1 MGSGSVEFRS
11 ADGVRQSSGPAAGGG
26 TGPTVEFPFG
36 AVFTSLLTIPLQV
49 EPGESLVVSDFL
61 ATTSG
66 RLWVTDETACLL
78 KIFAHDGRRVGSLAR
93 YDTGLRRP
101 VSLTSLHERWVAVL
115 DGYVPAIAVLDEGGR
130 VARRFPLPEVDRPL
144 QILNLD
150 DRRLAVVGSGWGPG
164 VGHLVHLYTPGGDY
178 IESLF
183 GEPKSGQP
191 LGRAYVAGAGSAV
204 YIGHS
209 QTDSFA
215 VYDVEARGVVS
226 FSSLKA
232 PPGTQ
237 EGGDPY
243 SSLQLRGLFA
253 TACGPL
259 IAQYVDQMDA
269 PDYLY
274 DLYGL
279 DGSPIALGLRS
290 EERVVGVEGSLFYS
304 VRMDG
309 EGAALVRVW
318 KLRYRESGLAA
329 PGGRVETR

>member
-1 MGSGSVEFRS
+1 MEFRP
-11 ADGVRQSSGPAAGGG
+11 ADVSRQSNGPAARGGAE
-26 TGPTVEFPFG
+26 PTVEFPFG

-49 EPGESLVVSDFL
+49 EPGESLAVSDFL

-66 RLWVTDETACLL
+66 RLWVTDESACVLR
-78 KIFAHDGRRVGSLAR
+78 IYAHDGRRVGTLAR

-101 VSLTSLHERWVAVL
+101 VSLTTLHERWVAVL
-115 DGYVPAIAVLDEGGR
+115 DGYVPAVAILNEAGR

-183 GEPKSGQP
+183 GEPRAGEHR
-191 LGRAYVAGAGSAV
+191 GRAFVAGAGSSV

-209 QTDSFA
+209 LTDSFA

-226 FSSLKA
+226 FSSLKT
-232 PPGTQ
+232 PPRTQ
-237 EGGDPY
+237 ESGGRY
-243 SSLQLRGLFA
+243 SSQRLRGLFA

-259 IAQYVDQMDA
+259 IAQYEDDETA
-269 PDYLY
+269 SGYSY

-279 DGSPIALGLRS
+279 DGSPIAQGLRS
-290 EERVVGVEGSLFYS
+290 EERVVGVEGPLFYS
-304 VRMDG
+304 VRTKG
-309 EGAALVRVW
+309 EGAASVRVW
-318 KLRYRESGLAA
+318 RLKYKESGREAVDGGGFD
-329 PGGRVETR
+329 PG

>member
-1 MGSGSVEFRS
+1 MGSGNVEFRS
-11 ADGVRQSSGPAAGGG
+11 AGGMRQSDGPAAGGG
-26 TGPTVEFPFG
+26 AEPTVEFPFG

-66 RLWVTDETACLL
+66 RLWVADETACLL
-78 KIFAHDGRRVGSLAR
+78 KIYAHDGRRLGSLAR
-93 YDTGLRRP
+93 FDTGLRRP

-115 DGYVPAIAVLDEGGR
+115 DGYVPAVAILDEAGR
-130 VARRFPLPEVDRPL
+130 LARRFPLPEVDRPL
-144 QILNLD
+144 QILNLG

-164 VGHLVHLYTPGGDY
+164 VGHLVHLYTPSGEY

-183 GEPKSGQP
+183 GEPRAGQD
-191 LGRAYVAGAGSAV
+191 LGRAFVAGAGSAV

-226 FSSLKA
+226 FSSLKT

-237 EGGDPY
+237 ESGGRY

-259 IAQYVDQMDA
+259 IAQYVDDRNA
-269 PDYLY
+269 PEYLY

-279 DGSPIALGLRS
+279 DGAPIALGLRS
-290 EERVVGVEGSLFYS
+290 EERVVGVEGPLFYS
-304 VRMDG
+304 VRTSRD
-309 EGAALVRVW
+309 GAALVRVW
-318 KLRYRESGLAA
+318 KLKYAESGQADA
-329 PGGRVETR
+329 ERADPE